1 MDDSIDDEV
10 DLTVVGAPA
19 SMTLAANP
27 PSIACNG
34 TNSSEVSATLLDSDG
49 KPVVAGNAVRFEVV
63 ALGIA
68 NPIIAE
74 TDANGV
80 AKSTITPLSGVTAGV
95 TVLVSVVD
103 DDSTSRGTSSS
114 PASPAVPSV
123 VPPSTVTPPV
133 VTPPITGDGGY
144 LP

>member
-1 MDDSIDDEV
+1 M
-10 DLTVVGAPA
+10 
-19 SMTLAANP
+19 
-27 PSIACNG
+27 
-34 TNSSEVSATLLDSDG
+34 LDSDG
-49 KPVVAGNAVRFEVV
+49 KPVVAGNKVRFEVV

-68 NPIIAE
+68 TPIIAT

-95 TVLVSVVD
+95 TVLVEVVD
-103 DDSTSRGTSSS
+103 NTDIEGNILV
-114 PASPAVPSV
+114 ACSPAVPIV
-123 VPPSTVTPPV
+123 APPTVAPPT